1 MFSLINEY
9 HVIKYLLVDGSLLSS
24 GFLFY
29 FISNKSNSDA
39 YRISMFFIYSFLGLL
54 KVIVSFT
61 VNNIMA
67 YNISVLAI
75 SGIVLLE
82 IILFQIIRYMN
93 KHANNWYEIIKTNK
107 NFMEECTTLTGNGA
121 KSAEFRNEV
130 QPFFLSGW

>member
-93 KHANNWYEIIKTNK
+93 KHANN
-107 NFMEECTTLTGNGA
+107 
-121 KSAEFRNEV
+121 
-130 QPFFLSGW
+130 